1 MSFGLVSHPVWRS
14 SRAQGKSESPQLD
27 QSVEEI
33 LARWPATARV
43 FIRRKM
49 ACVGCIMAPFQTLK
63 VAARSYGIPE
73 AELLAEI
80 RQAAAG
86 NEPVPIAGLAPAGM
100 FG

>member
-1 MSFGLVSHPVWRS
+1 MWRS
-14 SRAQGKSESPQLD
+14 SQESSTSESPRLD

-63 VAARSYGIPE
+63 AAARSYGIPE
-73 AELLAEI
+73 VELLAEI
-80 RQAAAG
+80 RQAAVG
-86 NEPVPIAGLAPAGM
+86 NEPAPIAGPAPAGV

>member
-1 MSFGLVSHPVWRS
+1 MWRS
-14 SRAQGKSESPQLD
+14 SQAQGTSDSPQLD

-49 ACVGCIMAPFQTLK
+49 ACVGCIMAPFQTLRA
-63 VAARSYGIPE
+63 AARSYGIPE
-73 AELLAEI
+73 AELLAETK
-80 RQAAAG
+80 QAAAG
-86 NEPVPIAGLAPAGM
+86 NEPAPIAGPAPAGV